1 MSNEQN
7 NNLLRLWKKHSPGD
21 NAGVTLADGEH
32 LVRAQSIRNAVV
44 SASIVIILF
53 SVFWA
58 ALSELTNR
66 VWPWMTMLLGVFL
79 GVAIRRAGKGIDWR
93 FPLLAAV
100 FAVGGALFANIIV
113 AAVLQASDMGIGTI
127 QLLGSVTVWTW
138 RDFFSMVIT
147 PADVIFAGF
156 GAAIAA
162 FYAHPK
168 LTRNQ
173 FLALKLWQQEQED
186 E

>member
-1 MSNEQN
+1 MTNEQN
-7 NNLLRLWKKHSPGD
+7 NNLLRLWKKHAPGE
-21 NAGVTLADGEH
+21 NAGVTSADGGR
-32 LVRAQSIRNAVV
+32 LVNAQSIRNAVV

-53 SVFWA
+53 SMFWA
-58 ALSELTNR
+58 ALSDLTNR

-79 GVAIRRAGKGIDWR
+79 GLAVRRAGKGVDWR

-113 AAVLQASDMGIGTI
+113 AAALQASDMGIGTI
-127 QLLGSVTVWTW
+127 QLLGSVTIWTW

-147 PADVIFAGF
+147 PADVIFSGF
-156 GAAIAA
+156 SAAIAA
-162 FYAHPK
+162 FYAYPK

-173 FLALKLWQQEQED
+173 FLALKLWQQERKD
-186 E
+186 G

>member
-7 NNLLRLWKKHSPGD
+7 NNLLRLWKKHAPGE
-21 NAGVTLADGEH
+21 NAGVTSADGER

-44 SASIVIILF
+44 SALIVIILF

-58 ALSELTNR
+58 ALSDLTNR

-79 GVAIRRAGKGIDWR
+79 GLAIRRAGKGADWR

-113 AAVLQASDMGIGTI
+113 AAALQASDMGIGTM

-138 RDFFSMVIT
+138 RDLFSV
-147 PADVIFAGF
+147 VL
-156 GAAIAA
+156 
-162 FYAHPK
+162 HP
-168 LTRNQ
+168 LTLFSQ
-173 FLALKLWQQEQED
+173 GSALR
-186 E
+186 